1 MTLLPQSVEDW
12 REFTLTRGP
21 RMAAEA
27 FLLKLAEVGPAE
39 QRAALCGLP
48 DTRTLTRR
56 FEEAW
61 PLREA
66 ALGGVPFLTKDLYF
80 RQDEPTFAGST
91 FLPQE
96 IGAARATS
104 SLPAAFEADAGAIEC
119 GRTQL
124 NEFAFG
130 LSGEN
135 PHYGD
140 CPHPTRPDLL
150 AGGSS
155 SGSAFA
161 VARGATWLLTV
172 DQDSSLPAD
181 YVSALLAAATD
192 RVGVIGAEIISDASG
207 DVRYPTTQSDGHLTT
222 EEVFQTGS
230 LWSVAALTA
239 IGGFDESLGIDAVD
253 AAACLRLRERGFIVA
268 LAAGVRLEH
277 RVGAARQVTLLGRTV
292 LATGHSPERRT
303 TMVRNRLR
311 LAPAEFRQ
319 SPKHAFRTLRRVG
332 VNAVLGATVEENRWA
347 KTKGT
352 IKGLWPSRSR

>member
-1 MTLLPQSVEDW
+1 MV
-12 REFTLTRGP
+12 
-21 RMAAEA
+21 A
-27 FLLKLAEVGPAE
+27 V
-39 QRAALCGLP
+39 
-48 DTRTLTRR
+48 
-56 FEEAW
+56 
-61 PLREA
+61 
-66 ALGGVPFLTKDLYF
+66 V
-80 RQDEPTFAGST
+80 PTFR
-91 FLPQE
+91 PE
-96 IGAARATS
+96 
-104 SLPAAFEADAGAIEC
+104 
-119 GRTQL
+119 
-124 NEFAFG
+124 
-130 LSGEN
+130 SGELN
-135 PHYGD
+135 SLVASLQAQGISVLVTDDASPCTSDQALRGVESLGVDVVRHRHNRGIARGLND
-140 CPHPTRPDLL
+140 GL
-150 AGGSS
+150 
-155 SGSAFA
+155 AFA
-161 VARGATWLLTV
+161 VARRATWLLTV
-172 DQDSSLPAD
+172 DQDSSLPPG
-181 YVSALLAAATD
+181 YVAALLAAASD

-207 DVRYPTTQSDGHLTT
+207 DVRYPTTQGDDHLAT

-352 IKGLWPSRSR
+352 IKGLWPRRSR

>member
-1 MTLLPQSVEDW
+1 VDESVV
-12 REFTLTRGP
+12 
-21 RMAAEA
+21 A
-27 FLLKLAEVGPAE
+27 V
-39 QRAALCGLP
+39 
-48 DTRTLTRR
+48 
-56 FEEAW
+56 
-61 PLREA
+61 
-66 ALGGVPFLTKDLYF
+66 V
-80 RQDEPTFAGST
+80 PTFRPESGELNSLVASLQAQVISVLVTDDASPCTSDPALRGVES
-91 FLPQE
+91 LGVDVVRHRHNRG
-96 IGAARATS
+96 IAR
-104 SLPAAFEADAGAIEC
+104 G
-119 GRTQL
+119 L
-124 NEFAFG
+124 NDG
-130 LSGEN
+130 LS
-135 PHYGD
+135 
-140 CPHPTRPDLL
+140 
-150 AGGSS
+150 
-155 SGSAFA
+155 FA
-161 VARGATWLLTV
+161 VARRATWLLTV
-172 DQDSSLPAD
+172 DQDSSLPPG
-181 YVSALLAAATD
+181 YVAALLAAATD

-352 IKGLWPSRSR
+352 IKGLLPRRSR

>member
-1 MTLLPQSVEDW
+1 MV
-12 REFTLTRGP
+12 
-21 RMAAEA
+21 A
-27 FLLKLAEVGPAE
+27 V
-39 QRAALCGLP
+39 
-48 DTRTLTRR
+48 
-56 FEEAW
+56 
-61 PLREA
+61 
-66 ALGGVPFLTKDLYF
+66 V
-80 RQDEPTFAGST
+80 PTFR
-91 FLPQE
+91 PE
-96 IGAARATS
+96 
-104 SLPAAFEADAGAIEC
+104 
-119 GRTQL
+119 
-124 NEFAFG
+124 
-130 LSGEN
+130 SGELN
-135 PHYGD
+135 SLVASLQAQGIKVLVTDDASPCTSDPALRGVESLGVDVVRHRHNRGIARGLND
-140 CPHPTRPDLL
+140 
-150 AGGSS
+150 GV
-155 SGSAFA
+155 AFA
-161 VARGATWLLTV
+161 VARGADWLLTV
-172 DQDSSLPAD
+172 DQDSSLPPGYIA
-181 YVSALLAAATD
+181 ALLAAATD

-207 DVRYPTTQSDGHLTT
+207 DVRYPTTQRNGHLTT

-268 LAAGVRLEH
+268 LAPGVRLEH

-352 IKGLWPSRSR
+352 IKGLWPRRSR

>member
-1 MTLLPQSVEDW
+1 MV
-12 REFTLTRGP
+12 
-21 RMAAEA
+21 A
-27 FLLKLAEVGPAE
+27 V
-39 QRAALCGLP
+39 
-48 DTRTLTRR
+48 
-56 FEEAW
+56 
-61 PLREA
+61 
-66 ALGGVPFLTKDLYF
+66 V
-80 RQDEPTFAGST
+80 PTFR
-91 FLPQE
+91 PE
-96 IGAARATS
+96 
-104 SLPAAFEADAGAIEC
+104 
-119 GRTQL
+119 
-124 NEFAFG
+124 
-130 LSGEN
+130 SGELN
-135 PHYGD
+135 SLVASLKTQGIKFLVTDDASP
-140 CPHPTRPDLL
+140 CTSDLAL
-150 AGGSS
+150 RAVESLGVDVVRHRHNRGIAR
-155 SGSAFA
+155 GLNDGLAFA
-161 VARGATWLLTV
+161 VARGADWLLTV
-172 DQDSSLPAD
+172 DQDSSLPPG
-181 YVSALLAAATD
+181 YVAALLAAATD

-268 LAAGVRLEH
+268 LTPGVRLEH

-352 IKGLWPSRSR
+352 IKGLWPRRSR

>member
-1 MTLLPQSVEDW
+1 VVESLGVDVV
-12 REFTLTRGP
+12 RHRHNRGIA
-21 RMAAEA
+21 R
-27 FLLKLAEVGPAE
+27 
-39 QRAALCGLP
+39 GLN
-48 DTRTLTRR
+48 D
-56 FEEAW
+56 
-61 PLREA
+61 
-66 ALGGVPFLTKDLYF
+66 GV
-80 RQDEPTFAGST
+80 
-91 FLPQE
+91 
-96 IGAARATS
+96 
-104 SLPAAFEADAGAIEC
+104 
-119 GRTQL
+119 
-124 NEFAFG
+124 
-130 LSGEN
+130 
-135 PHYGD
+135 
-140 CPHPTRPDLL
+140 
-150 AGGSS
+150 
-155 SGSAFA
+155 AFA
-161 VARGATWLLTV
+161 VARGADWLLTV
-172 DQDSSLPAD
+172 DQDSSLPPG
-181 YVSALLAAATD
+181 YVAALLAAATD

-268 LAAGVRLEH
+268 LAPGVRLEH

-319 SPKHAFRTLRRVG
+319 SPKHAIRTLRRVG

-352 IKGLWPSRSR
+352 IRGLWPRASR

>member
-1 MTLLPQSVEDW
+1 MVAVVPTFRPESGELKSLVASLQAQDISVLVTDDASPC
-12 REFTLTRGP
+12 TSD
-21 RMAAEA
+21 
-27 FLLKLAEVGPAE
+27 PA
-39 QRAALCGLP
+39 
-48 DTRTLTRR
+48 
-56 FEEAW
+56 
-61 PLREA
+61 LREVES
-66 ALGGVPFLTKDLYF
+66 LGVDVVRHRHNRG
-80 RQDEPTFAGST
+80 
-91 FLPQE
+91 
-96 IGAARATS
+96 IAR
-104 SLPAAFEADAGAIEC
+104 G
-119 GRTQL
+119 L
-124 NEFAFG
+124 NDG
-130 LSGEN
+130 L
-135 PHYGD
+135 
-140 CPHPTRPDLL
+140 
-150 AGGSS
+150 
-155 SGSAFA
+155 AFA
-161 VARGATWLLTV
+161 VARKAIWLLTV
-172 DQDSSLPAD
+172 DQDSSLPPG
-181 YVSALLAAATD
+181 YVAALLAAASD

-207 DVRYPTTQSDGHLTT
+207 DVRYPTTQSDGHLAT

-268 LAAGVRLEH
+268 LAASVRLEH

-352 IKGLWPSRSR
+352 IKGLWPRRSR

>member
-1 MTLLPQSVEDW
+1 MKYRPRLLSVDESVVAVVPTFRPESGELNSLVASLQAQGIKVLVTDDASPC
-12 REFTLTRGP
+12 TSD
-21 RMAAEA
+21 
-27 FLLKLAEVGPAE
+27 PA
-39 QRAALCGLP
+39 
-48 DTRTLTRR
+48 
-56 FEEAW
+56 
-61 PLREA
+61 LREVESLGVDVVRHRHNRGIA
-66 ALGGVPFLTKDLYF
+66 RGLNDGLAL
-80 RQDEPTFAGST
+80 
-91 FLPQE
+91 
-96 IGAARATS
+96 
-104 SLPAAFEADAGAIEC
+104 
-119 GRTQL
+119 
-124 NEFAFG
+124 
-130 LSGEN
+130 
-135 PHYGD
+135 
-140 CPHPTRPDLL
+140 
-150 AGGSS
+150 
-155 SGSAFA
+155 A

-172 DQDSSLPAD
+172 DQDSSLPPG
-181 YVSALLAAATD
+181 YVAALLAAASD

-207 DVRYPTTQSDGHLTT
+207 DVRYPTTQSDGLLMT

-352 IKGLWPSRSR
+352 IKGLWPRRSR

>member
-1 MTLLPQSVEDW
+1 MTNLGEDHRPRLHSMDESVVAVVPSFRPEASELLGLVASLQSQGIKVLVTDDASPC
-12 REFTLTRGP
+12 TS
-21 RMAAEA
+21 
-27 FLLKLAEVGPAE
+27 
-39 QRAALCGLP
+39 
-48 DTRTLTRR
+48 DT
-56 FEEAW
+56 A
-61 PLREA
+61 LREVES
-66 ALGGVPFLTKDLYF
+66 LGVDVSRHRHNRG
-80 RQDEPTFAGST
+80 
-91 FLPQE
+91 
-96 IGAARATS
+96 IAR
-104 SLPAAFEADAGAIEC
+104 G
-119 GRTQL
+119 L
-124 NEFAFG
+124 NDG
-130 LSGEN
+130 L
-135 PHYGD
+135 D
-140 CPHPTRPDLL
+140 
-150 AGGSS
+150 
-155 SGSAFA
+155 FA
-161 VARGATWLLTV
+161 VTRGATWLLTV

-192 RVGVIGAEIISDASG
+192 RVGVIGAEVISDASG
-207 DVRYPTTQSDGHLTT
+207 DVRYPTTESDGHLTT

-268 LAAGVRLEH
+268 LAPGVRLEH

-352 IKGLWPSRSR
+352 IKGLWPRRSS

>member
-1 MTLLPQSVEDW
+1 VV
-12 REFTLTRGP
+12 
-21 RMAAEA
+21 A
-27 FLLKLAEVGPAE
+27 V
-39 QRAALCGLP
+39 
-48 DTRTLTRR
+48 
-56 FEEAW
+56 
-61 PLREA
+61 
-66 ALGGVPFLTKDLYF
+66 V
-80 RQDEPTFAGST
+80 PTFR
-91 FLPQE
+91 PE
-96 IGAARATS
+96 
-104 SLPAAFEADAGAIEC
+104 
-119 GRTQL
+119 
-124 NEFAFG
+124 
-130 LSGEN
+130 SGELN
-135 PHYGD
+135 SLVASLKTQGIKFLVTDDASP
-140 CPHPTRPDLL
+140 CTSDLAL
-150 AGGSS
+150 RAVESLGVDVVRHRHNRGIAR
-155 SGSAFA
+155 GLNDGLAFA
-161 VARGATWLLTV
+161 VARGADWLLTV
-172 DQDSSLPAD
+172 DQDSSLPPGYIA
-181 YVSALLAAATD
+181 ALLAAASD

-268 LAAGVRLEH
+268 LAPGVRLEH

-352 IKGLWPSRSR
+352 IKGLWPRRSR

>member
-1 MTLLPQSVEDW
+1 MV
-12 REFTLTRGP
+12 
-21 RMAAEA
+21 A
-27 FLLKLAEVGPAE
+27 V
-39 QRAALCGLP
+39 
-48 DTRTLTRR
+48 
-56 FEEAW
+56 
-61 PLREA
+61 
-66 ALGGVPFLTKDLYF
+66 V
-80 RQDEPTFAGST
+80 PTFR
-91 FLPQE
+91 PE
-96 IGAARATS
+96 
-104 SLPAAFEADAGAIEC
+104 
-119 GRTQL
+119 
-124 NEFAFG
+124 
-130 LSGEN
+130 SGELN
-135 PHYGD
+135 RLVASLQAQGIKVLVTDDASPCTSDPALRGVESLGVDVVRHRHNRGIARGLND
-140 CPHPTRPDLL
+140 
-150 AGGSS
+150 GV
-155 SGSAFA
+155 AFA
-161 VARGATWLLTV
+161 VARGADWLLTV
-172 DQDSSLPAD
+172 DQDSSLPPGYIA
-181 YVSALLAAATD
+181 ALLAAATD

-207 DVRYPTTQSDGHLTT
+207 DVRYPTTQRNGHLTT

-268 LAAGVRLEH
+268 LAPGVRLEH

-352 IKGLWPSRSR
+352 IKGLWPRRSR

>member
-1 MTLLPQSVEDW
+1 MVAVVPTFRPESGELNSLVASLQAQGIKVLVTDDASPCTSD
-12 REFTLTRGP
+12 
-21 RMAAEA
+21 
-27 FLLKLAEVGPAE
+27 PA
-39 QRAALCGLP
+39 
-48 DTRTLTRR
+48 
-56 FEEAW
+56 
-61 PLREA
+61 LREVES
-66 ALGGVPFLTKDLYF
+66 LGVDVVRHRHNRG
-80 RQDEPTFAGST
+80 
-91 FLPQE
+91 
-96 IGAARATS
+96 IAR
-104 SLPAAFEADAGAIEC
+104 G
-119 GRTQL
+119 L
-124 NEFAFG
+124 NDG
-130 LSGEN
+130 L
-135 PHYGD
+135 
-140 CPHPTRPDLL
+140 
-150 AGGSS
+150 
-155 SGSAFA
+155 AFA

-172 DQDSSLPAD
+172 DQDSSLPPG
-181 YVSALLAAATD
+181 YVAALLAAASD

-207 DVRYPTTQSDGHLTT
+207 DVRYPTTQSDGLLLT

-268 LAAGVRLEH
+268 LAASVRLEH

-352 IKGLWPSRSR
+352 IKGLWPRRSR

>member
-1 MTLLPQSVEDW
+1 VTSLQVQGIKVLVTDDASPCTADPALRDVQSLGVDVA
-12 REFTLTRGP
+12 RHRHNRGIA
-21 RMAAEA
+21 R
-27 FLLKLAEVGPAE
+27 
-39 QRAALCGLP
+39 GLN
-48 DTRTLTRR
+48 D
-56 FEEAW
+56 
-61 PLREA
+61 
-66 ALGGVPFLTKDLYF
+66 
-80 RQDEPTFAGST
+80 
-91 FLPQE
+91 
-96 IGAARATS
+96 
-104 SLPAAFEADAGAIEC
+104 
-119 GRTQL
+119 
-124 NEFAFG
+124 G
-130 LSGEN
+130 LV
-135 PHYGD
+135 
-140 CPHPTRPDLL
+140 
-150 AGGSS
+150 
-155 SGSAFA
+155 FA

-181 YVSALLAAATD
+181 YVSALLAATTD
-192 RVGVIGAEIISDASG
+192 GVGVIGAEIISDASG

-268 LAAGVRLEH
+268 LAPGVRLEH

-319 SPKHAFRTLRRVG
+319 SPKHAVRTLRRVG

-352 IKGLWPSRSR
+352 VRGLWPRASR

>member
-1 MTLLPQSVEDW
+1 MLFDPWMFQANDSL
-12 REFTLTRGP
+12 
-21 RMAAEA
+21 
-27 FLLKLAEVGPAE
+27 
-39 QRAALCGLP
+39 
-48 DTRTLTRR
+48 RR
-56 FEEAW
+56 DPLQGFGSCNCHRR
-61 PLREA
+61 PLRWSPISSWRA
-66 ALGGVPFLTKDLYF
+66 RSLSVIRPHVARGRF
-80 RQDEPTFAGST
+80 RVGSLWRPRLRSVDESVVAVVPTF
-91 FLPQE
+91 
-96 IGAARATS
+96 
-104 SLPAAFEADAGAIEC
+104 
-119 GRTQL
+119 
-124 NEFAFG
+124 
-130 LSGEN
+130 
-135 PHYGD
+135 
-140 CPHPTRPDLL
+140 RPDSGDLIGLVTSLQAQGIRVLVTDDASPCTSDPALL
-150 AGGSS
+150 DVQSLGVDVVRHRHNRGIARGLNDGL
-155 SGSAFA
+155 AFA

-172 DQDSSLPAD
+172 DQDSSLPPG
-181 YVSALLAAATD
+181 YVAALLAAASD

-268 LAAGVRLEH
+268 LAPGVRLEH

-292 LATGHSPERRT
+292 LATGHSPKRRT

-319 SPKHAFRTLRRVG
+319 SPKHALRTLRRVG

-352 IKGLWPSRSR
+352 IKGLWPRASR

>member
-1 MTLLPQSVEDW
+1 MV
-12 REFTLTRGP
+12 
-21 RMAAEA
+21 A
-27 FLLKLAEVGPAE
+27 V
-39 QRAALCGLP
+39 
-48 DTRTLTRR
+48 
-56 FEEAW
+56 
-61 PLREA
+61 
-66 ALGGVPFLTKDLYF
+66 V
-80 RQDEPTFAGST
+80 PTFR
-91 FLPQE
+91 PE
-96 IGAARATS
+96 
-104 SLPAAFEADAGAIEC
+104 
-119 GRTQL
+119 
-124 NEFAFG
+124 
-130 LSGEN
+130 SGELN
-135 PHYGD
+135 SLVASLQAQGISVLVTDDASPCTSDPALRGVESLGVDVVRHRHNRGIARGLND
-140 CPHPTRPDLL
+140 GL
-150 AGGSS
+150 
-155 SGSAFA
+155 AFA
-161 VARGATWLLTV
+161 VARKAIWLLTV
-172 DQDSSLPAD
+172 DQDSSLPPG
-181 YVSALLAAATD
+181 YVAALLAAASD

-207 DVRYPTTQSDGHLTT
+207 DVRYPTTQSDGHLAT

-268 LAAGVRLEH
+268 LAPGVRLEH

-352 IKGLWPSRSR
+352 IKGLWPRRSR

>member
-1 MTLLPQSVEDW
+1 MV
-12 REFTLTRGP
+12 
-21 RMAAEA
+21 A
-27 FLLKLAEVGPAE
+27 V
-39 QRAALCGLP
+39 
-48 DTRTLTRR
+48 
-56 FEEAW
+56 
-61 PLREA
+61 
-66 ALGGVPFLTKDLYF
+66 V
-80 RQDEPTFAGST
+80 PTFR
-91 FLPQE
+91 PE
-96 IGAARATS
+96 
-104 SLPAAFEADAGAIEC
+104 
-119 GRTQL
+119 
-124 NEFAFG
+124 
-130 LSGEN
+130 SGELN
-135 PHYGD
+135 SLVASLQAQGISVLVTDDASPCTSDPALRGVESLGVDVVRHRHNRGIARGLND
-140 CPHPTRPDLL
+140 GL
-150 AGGSS
+150 
-155 SGSAFA
+155 AFA
-161 VARGATWLLTV
+161 VARKAIWLLTV
-172 DQDSSLPAD
+172 DQDSSLPPGYIA
-181 YVSALLAAATD
+181 ALLAAATD

-268 LAAGVRLEH
+268 LAPGVRLEH

-352 IKGLWPSRSR
+352 IKGLLPRRSR

>member
-1 MTLLPQSVEDW
+1 VDESVV
-12 REFTLTRGP
+12 
-21 RMAAEA
+21 A
-27 FLLKLAEVGPAE
+27 V
-39 QRAALCGLP
+39 
-48 DTRTLTRR
+48 
-56 FEEAW
+56 
-61 PLREA
+61 
-66 ALGGVPFLTKDLYF
+66 V
-80 RQDEPTFAGST
+80 PTFR
-91 FLPQE
+91 PE
-96 IGAARATS
+96 
-104 SLPAAFEADAGAIEC
+104 
-119 GRTQL
+119 
-124 NEFAFG
+124 
-130 LSGEN
+130 SGELN
-135 PHYGD
+135 SLVASLKTQGIKFLVTDDASP
-140 CPHPTRPDLL
+140 CTSDLAL
-150 AGGSS
+150 RAVESLGVDVVRHRHNRGIAR
-155 SGSAFA
+155 GLNDGLAFA
-161 VARGATWLLTV
+161 IARGADWLLTV
-172 DQDSSLPAD
+172 DQDSSLPPG
-181 YVSALLAAATD
+181 YVAALLAAATD

-268 LAAGVRLEH
+268 LTPGVRLEH

-352 IKGLWPSRSR
+352 IKGLWPRRSR

>member
-1 MTLLPQSVEDW
+1 MVAVVPTFRPESGELNSLVASLQAQGIKVLVTDDASPCTS
-12 REFTLTRGP
+12 
-21 RMAAEA
+21 
-27 FLLKLAEVGPAE
+27 
-39 QRAALCGLP
+39 
-48 DTRTLTRR
+48 DT
-56 FEEAW
+56 A
-61 PLREA
+61 LREVES
-66 ALGGVPFLTKDLYF
+66 LGVDVVRHRHNRG
-80 RQDEPTFAGST
+80 
-91 FLPQE
+91 
-96 IGAARATS
+96 IAR
-104 SLPAAFEADAGAIEC
+104 G
-119 GRTQL
+119 L
-124 NEFAFG
+124 NDG
-130 LSGEN
+130 L
-135 PHYGD
+135 
-140 CPHPTRPDLL
+140 
-150 AGGSS
+150 
-155 SGSAFA
+155 AFA
-161 VARGATWLLTV
+161 AARGAIWLLTV

-181 YVSALLAAATD
+181 YVSALLAAASD
-192 RVGVIGAEIISDASG
+192 RVGVIGAEVISDASG
-207 DVRYPTTQSDGHLTT
+207 DVRYPTTQSDGHLAT

-332 VNAVLGATVEENRWA
+332 VNAVLGATIEENRWA

-352 IKGLWPSRSR
+352 IKGLWPRRSR

>member
-1 MTLLPQSVEDW
+1 MVAVVPTFRPESGELNSLVASLQAQGIKVLVTDDASPCTSD
-12 REFTLTRGP
+12 
-21 RMAAEA
+21 
-27 FLLKLAEVGPAE
+27 PA
-39 QRAALCGLP
+39 
-48 DTRTLTRR
+48 
-56 FEEAW
+56 
-61 PLREA
+61 LREVES
-66 ALGGVPFLTKDLYF
+66 LGVDVVRHRHNRG
-80 RQDEPTFAGST
+80 
-91 FLPQE
+91 
-96 IGAARATS
+96 IAR
-104 SLPAAFEADAGAIEC
+104 G
-119 GRTQL
+119 L
-124 NEFAFG
+124 NDG
-130 LSGEN
+130 L
-135 PHYGD
+135 
-140 CPHPTRPDLL
+140 
-150 AGGSS
+150 
-155 SGSAFA
+155 AFA
-161 VARGATWLLTV
+161 VARGAAWLLTV
-172 DQDSSLPAD
+172 DQDSSLPPG
-181 YVSALLAAATD
+181 YVAALLAAATD

-319 SPKHAFRTLRRVG
+319 SPKHALRTLRRVG

-352 IKGLWPSRSR
+352 IKGLWPRRSR

>member
-1 MTLLPQSVEDW
+1 MV
-12 REFTLTRGP
+12 
-21 RMAAEA
+21 A
-27 FLLKLAEVGPAE
+27 V
-39 QRAALCGLP
+39 
-48 DTRTLTRR
+48 
-56 FEEAW
+56 
-61 PLREA
+61 
-66 ALGGVPFLTKDLYF
+66 V
-80 RQDEPTFAGST
+80 PTFR
-91 FLPQE
+91 PE
-96 IGAARATS
+96 
-104 SLPAAFEADAGAIEC
+104 
-119 GRTQL
+119 
-124 NEFAFG
+124 
-130 LSGEN
+130 SGELN
-135 PHYGD
+135 SLVASLQAQGISVLVTDDASPCTSDPALRGVESLGVDVVRHRHNRGIARGLND
-140 CPHPTRPDLL
+140 GL
-150 AGGSS
+150 
-155 SGSAFA
+155 AFA
-161 VARGATWLLTV
+161 VARGAIWLLTV
-172 DQDSSLPAD
+172 DQDSSLPPG
-181 YVSALLAAATD
+181 YVAALFAAASD

-207 DVRYPTTQSDGHLTT
+207 DVRYPTTQSDGHLAT

-352 IKGLWPSRSR
+352 IKGLLPRRSR

>member
-1 MTLLPQSVEDW
+1 MVAVVPTFRPESGELNSLVVSLQAQGISVLVTDDASPC
-12 REFTLTRGP
+12 TSD
-21 RMAAEA
+21 
-27 FLLKLAEVGPAE
+27 PA
-39 QRAALCGLP
+39 
-48 DTRTLTRR
+48 
-56 FEEAW
+56 
-61 PLREA
+61 LREIES
-66 ALGGVPFLTKDLYF
+66 LGVDVVRHRHNRG
-80 RQDEPTFAGST
+80 
-91 FLPQE
+91 
-96 IGAARATS
+96 IAR
-104 SLPAAFEADAGAIEC
+104 G
-119 GRTQL
+119 L
-124 NEFAFG
+124 NDG
-130 LSGEN
+130 L
-135 PHYGD
+135 
-140 CPHPTRPDLL
+140 
-150 AGGSS
+150 
-155 SGSAFA
+155 AFA
-161 VARGATWLLTV
+161 VARGADWLLTV

-181 YVSALLAAATD
+181 YVSALLAATSD

-207 DVRYPTTQSDGHLTT
+207 DVRYPTTQSDGHLAT

-352 IKGLWPSRSR
+352 IKGLLPRRSR

>member
-1 MTLLPQSVEDW
+1 VVSLQAQGISVLVTDDASPC
-12 REFTLTRGP
+12 TSD
-21 RMAAEA
+21 
-27 FLLKLAEVGPAE
+27 PA
-39 QRAALCGLP
+39 
-48 DTRTLTRR
+48 
-56 FEEAW
+56 
-61 PLREA
+61 LREIES
-66 ALGGVPFLTKDLYF
+66 LGVDVVRHRHNRG
-80 RQDEPTFAGST
+80 
-91 FLPQE
+91 
-96 IGAARATS
+96 IAR
-104 SLPAAFEADAGAIEC
+104 G
-119 GRTQL
+119 L
-124 NEFAFG
+124 NDG
-130 LSGEN
+130 L
-135 PHYGD
+135 
-140 CPHPTRPDLL
+140 
-150 AGGSS
+150 
-155 SGSAFA
+155 AFA
-161 VARGATWLLTV
+161 VARGADWLLTV

-181 YVSALLAAATD
+181 YVSALLAATSD

-207 DVRYPTTQSDGHLTT
+207 DVRYPTTQSDGHLAT

-268 LAAGVRLEH
+268 LAPGVRLEH

-352 IKGLWPSRSR
+352 IKGLWPRRSR

>member
-1 MTLLPQSVEDW
+1 MKYRPRLRSVDESVVAVVPTF
-12 REFTLTRGP
+12 RP
-21 RMAAEA
+21 EA
-27 FLLKLAEVGPAE
+27 DELNSLVASLQAQGISVLVSDDASPCTSDPA
-39 QRAALCGLP
+39 
-48 DTRTLTRR
+48 
-56 FEEAW
+56 
-61 PLREA
+61 LREVES
-66 ALGGVPFLTKDLYF
+66 LGVDVVRHRHNRG
-80 RQDEPTFAGST
+80 
-91 FLPQE
+91 
-96 IGAARATS
+96 IAR
-104 SLPAAFEADAGAIEC
+104 G
-119 GRTQL
+119 L
-124 NEFAFG
+124 NDG
-130 LSGEN
+130 L
-135 PHYGD
+135 
-140 CPHPTRPDLL
+140 
-150 AGGSS
+150 
-155 SGSAFA
+155 AFA
-161 VARGATWLLTV
+161 VAHGATWLLTV
-172 DQDSSLPAD
+172 DQDSSLPPD
-181 YVSALLAAATD
+181 YVAALLAASTD
-192 RVGVIGAEIISDASG
+192 GVGVIGAEIISDASG
-207 DVRYPTTQSDGHLTT
+207 DVRYPTTQSDGHLAT

-352 IKGLWPSRSR
+352 IKGLLPRRSR